1 MSSSSEV
8 RIPRNSERICVWHPG
23 NLPVILALQLV
34 TTQKQAQGL
43 TWLLTIQITVIYCNV
58 PALHTI
64 MLRRAY
70 SSTTSYEGCLAYG

>member
-1 MSSSSEV
+1 MVQVGHVRKLQSSRRTKIS
-8 RIPRNSERICVWHPG
+8 G